1 MPNKTKNST
10 KKFNKM
16 REAII
21 QSFLACL
28 KENEIPW
35 HREWSVSQIPLNA
48 TTGTLYKGVNHLWLS
63 YIQEIKGYNDPR
75 WCTFNQANAKGW
87 SIKAGEKGTKIEFWS
102 LYDREEK
109 EKISAEEAARR
120 GSELGRDEYLER
132 FRPISSVYTVFN
144 GEQIEGIEPYKAEVH
159 ELNQSDL
166 MRVKNTLI
174 TNMELHYEEKGDQ
187 AYYSPA
193 QDKVVLPEMEKF
205 QNEYAYIS
213 TLLHECGHAT
223 GAAHRLNRQ
232 LQNDFGTPGY
242 AREELRAE
250 IASAFTAQVT
260 GIQFIQDEHM
270 ENHKA
275 YIQNWI
281 HVLENNPNELF
292 AAIKEAEKIS
302 DYLIEKGEFFKEREA
317 VFELEVGNAY
327 LYVKEAESGYDY
339 TFYNAGFMSLK
350 QGVVEDVYD
359 LETAAQKAMEDNQ
372 FGDLEIYKTDT
383 DKFLEQVDEIR
394 RDKMY
399 KEVINHIKKEEIED
413 LVLNYVKEQ
422 LKNTEYDV
430 NITDVKQYHIKGM
443 EDSSGIH
450 VLLQYEG
457 ELPEAAMSD
466 LLNSE
471 KFQIAQIDV
480 NIKPVL
486 KDESITIEE
495 IIQKLEQGTDKPVS
509 RYQKFVQE
517 HKNKINS
524 LKTEKEVI
532 VINAFAGP
540 GAGKTVSCMDICS
553 ELKKRGYNAEYVQ
566 EYAKELVYDKN
577 YELLDGSEAN
587 QFKILKEQLHRMD
600 RLYEETDFIVT
611 DSPILLNAI
620 YNNEPSKEY
629 LDMIDELYTH
639 YNNFSYFVQR
649 DASHFQKE
657 GRIHNLQESQQKDEE
672 IKSMLSDHGIYYGT
686 YPHNRIMKVADNS
699 IVTYNRINQEKIK
712 SDKQKGTPDNLQNI
726 SADTAK
732 KLFLEEIDVYTKK
745 DQNTIKIENQDDIQ
759 QDSNYMASQQ
769 DVKAFSEYQEKIHMV
784 KELEDNLEL
793 PQELRIT
800 TKEGECISR
809 ELLNEKYEEMMKE
822 KQHKPA
828 LTRTDRERQIKK
840 QKQTET
846 ARIKKRPVLEL

>member
-174 TNMELHYEEKGDQ
+174 TNMELHYE
-187 AYYSPA
+187 
-193 QDKVVLPEMEKF
+193 
-205 QNEYAYIS
+205 
-213 TLLHECGHAT
+213 
-223 GAAHRLNRQ
+223 
-232 LQNDFGTPGY
+232 
-242 AREELRAE
+242 
-250 IASAFTAQVT
+250 
-260 GIQFIQDEHM
+260 
-270 ENHKA
+270 
-275 YIQNWI
+275 
-281 HVLENNPNELF
+281 
-292 AAIKEAEKIS
+292 
-302 DYLIEKGEFFKEREA
+302 EKGEFFKEREA

-509 RYQKFVQE
+509 RYQKFVKE
-517 HKNKINS
+517 HKDKINS

-566 EYAKELVYDKN
+566 EYAKEIVYDKN

-620 YNNEPSKEY
+620 YNKEPTKEY
-629 LDMIDELYTH
+629 LDMIDELYAH

-686 YPHNRIMKVADNS
+686 YPHNRIMKVVDNS
-699 IVTYNRINQEKIK
+699 IVTYNRINQEKIQ
-712 SDKQKGTPDNLQNI
+712 SDKQKGAPDNLQ
-726 SADTAK
+726 SVSEDTAK
-732 KLFLEEIDVYTKK
+732 KLFLEGIDVYTKK

-759 QDSNYMASQQ
+759 QASEYMASQQ
-769 DVKAFSEYQEKIHMV
+769 DVKAFSEYQEKIQMV

-809 ELLNEKYEEMMKE
+809 ELLNEKYEEMIKE
-822 KQHKPA
+822 KQHKPQ
-828 LTRTDRERQIKK
+828 LTWTDRERQVKK
-840 QKQTET
+840 QKQTES
-846 ARIKKRPVLEL
+846 ARLKKRPVLEL